1 MGIALL
7 IRHGRSTANVD
18 GILAGRMPGVGL
30 HESGREQARAMRLAF
45 QGVSLA
51 SVTVSPLQRTLET
64 ASIIFGEHSFQTSEA
79 LLECDYGNWSGR
91 RIEELTSDPLW
102 TQLHAHPSA
111 TTFPAGESVVQV
123 AVRMVQFVTQQAAA
137 PGLHA
142 FVSHADPIM
151 MAVSHAAGAP
161 LDAYQRLDV
170 EPCSLSVL
178 LVHEGRSG
186 VVAMNVPPAGAGATL
201 QSLLRWQRTSVSE
214 GGHDDANHPSL

>member
-18 GILAGRMPGVGL
+18 GILAGRIPGIGL
-30 HESGREQARAMRLAF
+30 HESGREQAHAMRLAF
-45 QGVSLA
+45 HGIELA
-51 SVTVSPLQRTLET
+51 SISVSPLQRTLET
-64 ASIIFGEHSFQTSEA
+64 ASIIFGEHSFQTADA
-79 LLECDYGNWSGR
+79 LLECDYGSWSGR
-91 RIEELTSDPLW
+91 RLAELGPEPLW
-102 TQLHAHPSA
+102 EQLHARPST
-111 TTFPAGESVVQV
+111 TTFPGGESIPQV
-123 AVRMVQFVTQQAAA
+123 AERTVRFIMQQAAA

-178 LVHEGRSG
+178 LVQDDRSG
-186 VVAMNVPPAGAGATL
+186 VVAMNVPPAGAAVTL
-201 QSLLRWQRTSVSE
+201 QSLLRWERTTVGE
-214 GGHDDANHPSL
+214 GGHDDAHDPSL